1 MALTTSA
8 VHGDAALGGVP
19 CGAALR
25 SPQRE
30 PCTATQLWG
39 RRGRGG
45 VVTRG
50 AALRSASPCWL
61 VSAAVF
67 L

>member
-8 VHGDAALGGVP
+8 VHSDVALG
-19 CGAALR
+19 AA
-25 SPQRE
+25 
-30 PCTATQLWG
+30 
-39 RRGRGG
+39 GG

>member
-8 VHGDAALGGVP
+8 VHSDVARGGGVTRR
-19 CGAALR
+19 AALR
-25 SPQRE
+25 SPQR
-30 PCTATQLWG
+30 AVQGDAAL
-39 RRGRGG
+39 GG
-45 VVTRG
+45 VTRG